1 MGDNIGD
8 GLLFGS
14 EAHLPPRTQ
23 APAPPHLPWPPQPP
37 PPRSPV
43 ERTFFLLFFWLIK
56 ILFLVGWLVFA
67 LNSINRYGGK
77 VGYCG
82 GVDRGWFIRGNLVL
96 LVGYWTWSVC
106 RIYEYAHF

>member
-1 MGDNIGD
+1 MGDNVGD

-23 APAPPHLPWPPQPP
+23 APAPPHLSSPSQPP

-43 ERTFFLLFFWLIK
+43 ECFFFSSVFFWLIK

-67 LNSINRYGGK
+67 LKSISHYGEK
-77 VGYCG
+77 SVIVVGLLAS
-82 GVDRGWFIRGNLVL
+82 VMVHSEKFFLVSWL
-96 LVGYWTWSVC
+96 LDLA
-106 RIYEYAHF
+106 RM